1 MNGRWIMVGG
11 MDSGRR
17 ELTALGDALTMAERG
32 LDGQQS
38 PAALMALLLRVARLH
53 PKAVDDTLMWQITD
67 LVAGRDIADSFK
79 LVVIRMG
86 WASILQAEFKA
97 HGLRVA
103 GSRKIHRHARA
114 A

>member
-1 MNGRWIMVGG
+1 MVGN
-11 MDSGRR
+11 MESGRR
-17 ELTALGDALTMAERG
+17 ELAGLGDALTMAERG

-38 PAALMALLLRVARLH
+38 PAALMARLLRVARLY
-53 PKAVDDTLMWQITD
+53 PKAVDETLMWQITD

-97 HGLRVA
+97 HGLQVA
-103 GSRKIHRHARA
+103 GCPKIHRHARA